1 MTGAPK
7 LAAVEILSGVESG
20 ERGIYSGVFGFS
32 GNRGLTLAMTIRS
45 LVVDRDG
52 ATIGVGGGI
61 TSSSDPDDEIR
72 EVGVKADAL
81 LAAIGASPNL
91 FLTTE

>member
-7 LAAVEILSGVESG
+7 RSAVQILAGLESE
-20 ERGIYSGVFGFS
+20 ERGIYSGVFGFA
-32 GNRGLTLAMTIRS
+32 GRGGLSLAMTIRS
-45 LVVDRDG
+45 IVIDESG

-61 TSSSDPDDEIR
+61 TSGSVAIDEIH

-81 LAAIGASPNL
+81 LRVLGATPNL
-91 FLTTE
+91 FLSAE

>member
-7 LAAVEILSGVESG
+7 RSAVEILGGLESG
-20 ERGIYSGVFGFS
+20 ERGIYSGVFGFA
-32 GNRGLTLAMTIRS
+32 GRGDLTLAMTIRS
-45 LVVDRDG
+45 IVVDGSG

-61 TSSSDPDDEIR
+61 TAGSRVIDEIH

-81 LAAIGASPNL
+81 LRVLGASPNL
-91 FLTTE
+91 FLSAE